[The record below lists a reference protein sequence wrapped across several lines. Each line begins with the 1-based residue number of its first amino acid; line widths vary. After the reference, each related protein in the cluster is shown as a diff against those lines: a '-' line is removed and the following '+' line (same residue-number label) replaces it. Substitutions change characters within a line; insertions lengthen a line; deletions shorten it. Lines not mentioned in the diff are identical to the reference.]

1 MGKYSQW
8 QRQFLHMLYFEIWLK
23 VLCIM
28 LCILT
33 IWQTTVCW
41 GHDSWTAALQDVAS
55 ICGATPCDERHRS
68 RRLFH
73 TWRDNGM
80 LLCWWCV
87 AWKTCHP
94 ALFCSIFA
102 SMSIFRCSSLRNNST
117 DLDHFLL
124 FILILFSDFTYIF
137 FVLGRALKYCNECSC
152 MSICTLSIRS
162 YTTYPPLTILTVIF
176 GINITE

>member
-1 MGKYSQW
+1 MW
-8 QRQFLHMLYFEIWLK
+8 QTYGQVLTVAKTRFLHMLYFKIWLK
-23 VLCIM
+23 ILCIM

-33 IWQTTVCW
+33 IWQAAVCW
-41 GHDSWTAALQDVAS
+41 GHDSWTAALQDIGS
-55 ICGATPCDERHRS
+55 ICFATPCDERYRS

-87 AWKTCHP
+87 AWKTCNP

-102 SMSIFRCSSLRNNST
+102 SLSIFRRRPLSNNST

-124 FILILFSDFTYIF
+124 FILVLFSDFTYIF
-137 FVLGRALKYCNECSC
+137 FVLARAENIAMNVCLYVHY
-152 MSICTLSIRS
+152 LSEI
-162 YTTYPPLTILTVIF
+162 TPPIHHWQF
-176 GINITE
+176 